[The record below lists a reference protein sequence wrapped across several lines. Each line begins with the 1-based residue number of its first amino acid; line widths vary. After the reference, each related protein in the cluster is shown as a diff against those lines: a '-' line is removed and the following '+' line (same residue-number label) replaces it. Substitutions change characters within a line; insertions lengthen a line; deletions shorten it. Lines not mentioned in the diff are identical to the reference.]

1 MIYTVKFY
9 LRIALQNLVIHK
21 GRMALALLGIL
32 FAVMSLVAFGNI
44 SNGMKK
50 KIDNEISKFGKNLII
65 LRAGLVFASRSGTR
79 QFAESKTLKLRD
91 VNRIKESLPGIVEAV
106 PFFDITY
113 PARYEDKTLTVSI
126 VGTTD
131 AVFKIRNVGL
141 IMGKYFS
148 KEEDLKADK
157 KAVVG
162 YKVFDNLFQREDPIG
177 KYILVYRVPTE
188 IIGVIDEKGT
198 DFAGQDQDLQVYIPL
213 NTFMRRYSNVD
224 YIKGAYLQVQ
234 DGVSLTQMKQKLR
247 SFVRKIHNM
256 KDEQKDDFSIF
267 TMEDIVRTQEE
278 GIRLVSILT
287 VIASIVSFLIGGLGI
302 FAIMLLSISERKL
315 EIGIR
320 RVVGSKK
327 RDIIFQFLAES
338 VIVALMGGMFGI
350 CVGFVITIIVDYFG
364 GFPLSLHPESIVISL
379 VISMVIGILAGI
391 YPAIQGTKYE
401 PVEVL
406 Y

>member
-91 VNRIKESLPGIVEAV
+91 VNRIKESLAGIVEVV

-327 RDIIFQFLAES
+327 RDIIFQCLAES